1 MFKNKIRI
9 YTFFFPVSFG
19 VGFLVVCVGC
29 VGCVGCE
36 VVDSSLYLVLGLPIF
51 FLNCVGCDV
60 VGFLHVLLLW
70 PFCQQFVQILVTPDA
85 LILLYPHLS
94 TSVTCFLLLTLG
106 LPGILLTIGG
116 SGLVYGALAHIL
128 LPFKGLILP
137 M

>member
-51 FLNCVGCDV
+51 FLRCVGCDV
-60 VGFLHVLLLW
+60 VGFLHVLLL
-70 PFCQQFVQILVTPDA
+70 
-85 LILLYPHLS
+85 
-94 TSVTCFLLLTLG
+94 
-106 LPGILLTIGG
+106 
-116 SGLVYGALAHIL
+116 
-128 LPFKGLILP
+128 
-137 M
+137 